1 MGFEEFPLP
10 LGLICKQSAVQISV
24 CPVDMLCDLRNNTA
38 DQHHAGDSGISGE
51 NRLILLH
58 LEDERSCIHPP
69 AIESAAPDWSQNT
82 HQDFPNK
89 TPDYCQGKQ
98 RFVRNVSPDLAS
110 LGISRCSFQQPGM
123 HPSCAIPSLPAWEE
137 PEPPISSLH
146 SELSNPLCQSKHR
159 ALCSQHA
166 VLPAPL
172 SLPPPIVTDSCDK
185 SSRDTVSVRQV
196 ALVSLSLFAVSHTIC
211 ICTATWSGMEWGTL
225 RPGEMS
231 FQLHNPAHAIS
242 PPCDFITA
250 KSCVI
255 ELSCTL

>member
-185 SSRDTVSVRQV
+185 SSRDTVSVTGC
-196 ALVSLSLFAVSHTIC
+196 LSLPQPVCCQSHYLYLYCHEIRCGVRDVKTRRD
-211 ICTATWSGMEWGTL
+211 E
-225 RPGEMS
+225 
-231 FQLHNPAHAIS
+231 FPAA
-242 PPCDFITA
+242 
-250 KSCVI
+250 
-255 ELSCTL
+255 